1 MDARGANI
9 FLFLAFARCGL
20 VSNSFHP
27 LPIDAMK
34 KPSDSCA
41 RRIKIG
47 RITGLKWPWRFAG
60 YGMAGGSLDWLAR
73 RPMVE
78 SRPLGG
84 VMKLVN
90 IADLKSAA

>member
-1 MDARGANI
+1 MLHASA
-9 FLFLAFARCGL
+9 C
-20 VSNSFHP
+20 
-27 LPIDAMK
+27 
-34 KPSDSCA
+34 
-41 RRIKIG
+41 
-47 RITGLKWPWRFAG
+47 
-60 YGMAGGSLDWLAR
+60 LDWPVG